1 MASTYITMAN
11 PTAGNRTKGTISVWV
26 KRSGL
31 GASNHIYSEWYDG
44 SNFGILRFNSND
56 TLGFFSYDGG
66 SAQVDINTNR
76 KFRDVNAWYHIVVA
90 WDTTDVT
97 STDRVKIYVNGVR
110 ETSFSGSPT
119 YPSSSQ
125 NIYFGVGGSN
135 YPIYIGRR
143 GDSAEYFDG
152 LMSHFHRVDN
162 QALAQTVFGSTD
174 ATTGEW
180 KINTNPS
187 ISYTGSSDF
196 NFFILKDG
204 NSVTDQSGQSNNLTV
219 GGGTLSKT
227 EDNPS
232 NVFATLNTLA
242 EFGGNSSPTIERGNT
257 VLNTAGN
264 NAYKGFF
271 ISSLGMTQGSG
282 KFYCEVKANDATRL
296 AVGVCNKN
304 VFLSSTSPDSLT
316 NQAAISYYYSGNVYY
331 DNNGNVSGAS
341 TYTDGDVL
349 GIALD
354 MENNRLFF
362 HKNGTYMN
370 SGDPTS
376 STGNVLTF
384 TNATQYLT
392 EHGEMF
398 FFVSDTSTTG
408 QAIASVNFGNGYFGD
423 SAISSAGTNASN
435 NGIFE
440 YDVPAGY
447 TALST
452 KGLNL

>member
-1 MASTYITMAN
+1 MASTYITKAN
-11 PTAGNRTKGTISVWV
+11 PTAGNRTKGTISVWI

-31 GASNHIYSEWYDG
+31 SSQQHVYSEWYDG
-44 SNFGILRFNSND
+44 SNFGIMRFNSNN

-66 SAQVDINTNR
+66 SAQVDINTTR
-76 KFRDVNAWYHIVVA
+76 AFRDINAWYHIVVA
-90 WDTTDVT
+90 WDTTDST

-232 NVFATLNTLA
+232 NIFATLNTLA
-242 EFGGNSSPTIERGNT
+242 VFGGNNSPTIERGNT

-264 NAYKGFF
+264 NSYKGFF
-271 ISSLGMTQGSG
+271 ISTLGMTQGSG
-282 KFYCEVKANDATRL
+282 KFYCEVKANDASRL

-304 VFLSSTSPDSLT
+304 IFLSSNAPDSNT
-316 NQAAISYYYSGNVYY
+316 NQAAVSYYYSGNVYY
-331 DNNGNVSGAS
+331 DSNGDVSGGAS
-341 TYTDGDVL
+341 YTDGDVL

-354 MENNRLFF
+354 MENYRLFF

-376 STGNVLTF
+376 STGNVLSF
-384 TNATQYLT
+384 TNAAQYVQN
-392 EHGEMF
+392 HGEMF
-398 FFVSDTSTTG
+398 FFISDLSGSG
-408 QAIASVNFGNGYFGD
+408 QAIGSVNFGNGYFGD

-440 YDVPAGY
+440 YDVPTGY